1 MIFMGW
7 ILFWQIVILA
17 MWFYILGYA
26 LIEGYLRKK
35 FDKDLALHDVKS
47 GSKSYNDYRSDKL
60 GE

>member
-1 MIFMGW
+1 MGW

-35 FDKDLALHDVKS
+35 FEKDLALHDI
-47 GSKSYNDYRSDKL
+47 KSYRDYRDYNKF
-60 GE
+60 G